1 MHTNDEAKLRLFIE
15 AVFYVLRTGCQ
26 WRMLPFYYGKY
37 RSIHKR
43 FKDWC

>member
-1 MHTNDEAKLRLFIE
+1 ME

-37 RSIHKR
+37 
-43 FKDWC
+43 